1 MDNEKNVSK
10 KWVGQSIVCVAIF
23 LFLYMCSVYD
33 MPFSKSVN
41 NFRTYALVHNTDF
54 KWIFNNT
61 VSTMSTVA
69 DMLVEGEN
77 EKTPD
82 KPMPDSGTAAE

>member
-1 MDNEKNVSK
+1 MNSEKPVLK
-10 KWVGQSIVCVAIF
+10 KWVGQTVMCIVIF
-23 LFLYMCSVYD
+23 LFLYMCTVYD

-41 NFRTYALVHNTDF
+41 NFRAYALAHNTDF

-69 DMLVEGEN
+69 DMLVEDEN
-77 EKTPD
+77 ANV
-82 KPMPDSGTAAE
+82 SGGIDAAAQ